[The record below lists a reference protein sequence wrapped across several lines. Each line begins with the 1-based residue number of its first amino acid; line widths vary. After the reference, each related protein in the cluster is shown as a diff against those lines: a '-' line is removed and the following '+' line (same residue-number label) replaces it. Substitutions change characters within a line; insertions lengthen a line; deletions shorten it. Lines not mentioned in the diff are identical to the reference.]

1 MTTDKYDLAII
12 GSGPGGYVAA
22 IKAAQLNMKVVVIEK
37 KDLGGICLNWGCIPT
52 KAILRSSE
60 LYDFM
65 KNSSNFGLNIK
76 NVEPNINSII
86 KRSRDVAKKLSSGI
100 EFLFKKNKINLIYG
114 NAKINKN
121 KELDVISD
129 NKTSKVKANNII
141 IATGASPKKVNM
153 SNNSIN
159 SKVWNYFDALTPKE
173 IPKSIGIIG
182 SGAIGVEFASFY
194 NSLGSNVKVFVMQNE
209 ILPNEDIEVSEF
221 LKNNLSKKGI
231 LFSLNSTILDIKE
244 NTNFQL
250 SCKDNKTG
258 KITDHNFEKVLA
270 AVGIEGNISNLG
282 LENTKIITKNNQIV
296 TYDYG
301 ITDED
306 NIYAIGDVAGAPW
319 LAHKASHEGIACIE
333 YIAGKIKSRKE
344 KLVIPSCV
352 YSNPQVASIGLT
364 ESNAKKLGINIKVGK
379 FPLSANG
386 KALSL
391 SESEGFVKTIF
402 EANTGQILGAHLVGA
417 EVTELI
423 NSFSLAIKLEATE
436 IDIFSTIF
444 SHPTISESIHESA
457 LDAFDKAIHI

>member
-1 MTTDKYDLAII
+1 MASNKYDLAII

-22 IKAAQLNMKVVVIEK
+22 IKAAQLKMKVVVIEK

-60 LYDFM
+60 IYDFM

-86 KRSRDVAKKLSSGI
+86 KRSRDVAKKLSNGI
-100 EFLFKKNKINLIYG
+100 DFLFKKNNINLIYG
-114 NAKINKN
+114 TAKINKD
-121 KELDVISD
+121 KGLDVISD
-129 NKTSKVKANNII
+129 NITKKVKANNII
-141 IATGASPKKVNM
+141 IATGASPKKINI
-153 SNNSIN
+153 SNNC
-159 SKVWNYFDALTPKE
+159 KVWNYFDALTPTE

-194 NSLGSNVKVFVMQNE
+194 NSLGSNVKVFEMQNE
-209 ILPNEDIEVSEF
+209 ILPNEDKEISEF
-221 LKNNLSKKGI
+221 LRNNLSKKGI
-231 LFSLNSTILDIKE
+231 LFHLNSTILDIKE
-244 NTNFQL
+244 NTNFL
-250 SCKDNKTG
+250 MTCKDNKTG
-258 KITDHNFEKVLA
+258 KITDYSFEKVLT
-270 AVGIEGNISNLG
+270 AVGIEGNINNLG
-282 LENTKIITKNNQIV
+282 LENTNITTQKNQIV

-301 ITDED
+301 MTDEK
-306 NIYAIGDVAGAPW
+306 NFYAIGDVAGAPW
-319 LAHKASHEGIACIE
+319 LAHKASHEGIACVD
-333 YIAGKIKSRKE
+333 YIAGKIKSKKE
-344 KLVIPSCV
+344 KMVIPSCV

-364 ESNAKKLGINIKVGK
+364 ERDAKRLGMNIKVGK

-402 EANTGQILGAHLVGA
+402 EANTGQILGAHLVGT

-444 SHPTISESIHESA
+444 PHPTISESIHESA